1 MNNTVLIVDD
11 VELSRE
17 VIKNAVSLSNKKTSV
32 QFAENAFDAMSKMQ
46 IASFDLVIMDIMMPN
61 GDGFERRC

>member
-17 VIKNAVSLSNKKTSV
+17 VIKNAVSLSNKKHPYSL
-32 QFAENAFDAMSKMQ
+32 QKMRSMQ
-46 IASFDLVIMDIMMPN
+46 
-61 GDGFERRC
+61 